1 MTCNVLMGTL
11 NPAHSL
17 THSQSV
23 ADTEILR
30 ICVRKRTSPQSAHIR
45 RGQYTPTRTREQGHT
60 QTHTYRQTHRQTHR
74 QTDTETGR

>member
-1 MTCNVLMGTL
+1 MGTL

-17 THSQSV
+17 THSLSV

-45 RGQYTPTRTREQGHT
+45 RGQVDTPTRTGEQGEHT
-60 QTHTYRQTHRQTHR
+60 ETHTYRQTHR